1 MAKSTL
7 GKIHCENTRKHLN
20 TMKNQKKKFQNE
32 SKNQAEHGK
41 NGWTLVSTIC
51 YLVSTISKAIY
62 TNVEKLKK
70 LTF

>member
-20 TMKNQKKKFQNE
+20 SMKNQKKKFQNE

-41 NGWTLVSTIC
+41 NGWTLVSTI
-51 YLVSTISKAIY
+51 SKAIY
-62 TNVEKLKK
+62 KNVEKLKK